1 MSHCVNKNIRRKVTE
16 IPQTKQFGVCSKMK
30 KKRWMWWIEKGQEV
44 SIKVQSGV
52 NYAWNNFF
60 VIKKSY
66 KTDKKLREGLSV
78 KTNNAPRRA
87 PNWDNFGVKW
97 SVLWSII
104 SIRAYF
110 STITQIT
117 HAFDPESYINWIYPQ
132 EKFVHLPKNIRND
145 YLFGECVQETFFFVT
160 LYFNSFSWISNIEL
174 LELLRAMHILEFMY
188 KSFSSWHSA
197 ETAVYSICY
206 YPSSIQRSIDGGLRQ
221 PPIMPLNGA
230 PFRKSGR
237 FSNFH
242 QHAEFLPWSQFIAQ
256 VEEYVSHIRYVV

>member
-1 MSHCVNKNIRRKVTE
+1 MLHEELLIGIILV
-16 IPQTKQFGVCSKMK
+16 
-30 KKRWMWWIEKGQEV
+30 W
-44 SIKVQSGV
+44 SGV
-52 NYAWNNFF
+52 FYGVSYPLGPILAQSL
-60 VIKKSY
+60 KSPMR
-66 KTDKKLREGLSV
+66 L
-78 KTNNAPRRA
+78 
-87 PNWDNFGVKW
+87 
-97 SVLWSII
+97 
-104 SIRAYF
+104 
-110 STITQIT
+110 TQKAILI
-117 HAFDPESYINWIYPQ
+117 EYIPKRN
-132 EKFVHLPKNIRND
+132 FVHLPKNIRND